1 MGSIE
6 ASSITRLM
14 ERGNIIKMRMRAKKS
29 HVDVTTFFALIRI
42 YIMRGQFHEESGFEY
57 KK

>member
-1 MGSIE
+1 
-6 ASSITRLM
+6 
-14 ERGNIIKMRMRAKKS
+14 MRMRAKKS